1 MRLTRIQVAARSG
14 TLTLTPM
21 LAVTLGAAVET
32 PTLAVLVTLGAAA
45 VTMPAA
51 VVEVMVAIRRAACK
65 YTPSLTATM
74 HCTCIIIIIKPQAWM
89 PS

>member
-14 TLTLTPM
+14 TLALTLM
-21 LAVTLGAAVET
+21 LA
-32 PTLAVLVTLGAAA
+32 VTLGAAA

-74 HCTCIIIIIKPQAWM
+74 HCTCIVIIKPQAWM

>member
-14 TLTLTPM
+14 TLAL
-21 LAVTLGAAVET
+21 T
-32 PTLAVLVTLGAAA
+32 PTLAVLATLGVAA

-74 HCTCIIIIIKPQAWM
+74 HCTCIVIIKPVAWM

>member
-14 TLTLTPM
+14 TLALTLM
-21 LAVTLGAAVET
+21 LALTLG
-32 PTLAVLVTLGAAA
+32 
-45 VTMPAA
+45 AA

-74 HCTCIIIIIKPQAWM
+74 HCTCIIIIKPQA
-89 PS
+89 